1 MLKNDSE
8 QVSKK
13 SQAEIELSIV
23 VPLKDESLIIDRLI
37 SAIQK
42 ALNGIEDSFEI
53 ILVDDGSQDNSW
65 AEIVKAGFNR
75 GIRGIRL
82 CRNFGKEA
90 ALRAGLEYARGAAV
104 ITMDADFQHPPE
116 LISELLACWRKGGV
130 EIVEAVR
137 RNPPIRTAIQHVGA
151 RVIYTVFQKVT
162 GVDIE
167 RKTDYRLLDRSV
179 VDFVSRLPERAIFFR
194 GILAWYGFKTVS
206 VPFDVVERETGS
218 SRWSLIRLVS
228 FGLDVVT
235 GFTSFPLRL
244 MTLSSIAFLSF
255 SFFLILQTLYGYFT
269 HRSIEGF
276 TTVIISIL
284 LVGGV
289 VTAGLGIIGEYL
301 ARIYE
306 EVKQRPRFRVS
317 ETVEDGDVAR
327 KIFDEC

>member
-1 MLKNDSE
+1 MLRNETELALKE
-8 QVSKK
+8 M
-13 SQAEIELSIV
+13 QADVQLSIV
-23 VPLKDESLIIDRLI
+23 VPLKDESLSIERLI
-37 SAIQK
+37 CAIQK
-42 ALNGIEDSFEI
+42 ALQSVDESYEI
-53 ILVDDGSQDNSW
+53 ILVDDGSQDDSW
-65 AEIVKAGFNR
+65 AEIAKAGLNR

-90 ALRAGLEYARGAAV
+90 ALRAGLEYAKGAAV

-116 LISELLACWRKGGV
+116 ILSDLVACWRRDGV

-137 RNPPIRTAIQHVGA
+137 RNPPIRTVVQHLGA
-151 RVIYTVFQKVT
+151 RVVYTVFKKVT

-167 RKTDYRLLDRSV
+167 GKTDYRLLDRSV
-179 VDFVSRLPERAIFFR
+179 VDFVCRLPERAIFFR
-194 GILAWYGFKTVS
+194 GILAWYGFTTAA

-244 MTLSSIAFLSF
+244 MTLCSIAFLSF
-255 SFFLILQTLYGYFT
+255 SFLLIVQTLYGYFS
-269 HRSIEGF
+269 HQSVEGF

-306 EVKQRPRFRVS
+306 EIKQRPRFRVS
-317 ETVEDGDVAR
+317 ETVENGGCR
-327 KIFDEC
+327 P